1 LLRFGRKL
9 FVSCIIPTLI
19 PLNEQI
25 HCKIFLLEYNKG
37 FDKKQHISSRDAVQK
52 GFAMSN
58 ETVDLSQFIRNIP
71 DFPKPGIL
79 FRDITPLLA
88 DARAL
93 EKSIEVLAEPFME
106 AGIDVVA
113 AVEARGFIF
122 GSAVAKT
129 LGAGFV
135 PIRKKGK
142 LPFQTHSV
150 SYGLEYGTDSVEVHS
165 DAVAPGTKVLMVD
178 DLLAT
183 GGTMA
188 AACEL
193 VENLGGEI
201 AGLTFLIELADLK
214 GREKFSRYNIHT
226 VITY

>member
-1 LLRFGRKL
+1 MK
-9 FVSCIIPTLI
+9 
-19 PLNEQI
+19 
-25 HCKIFLLEYNKG
+25 
-37 FDKKQHISSRDAVQK
+37 
-52 GFAMSN
+52 SN
-58 ETVDLSQFIRNIP
+58 ELKQYIRDIP

-79 FRDITPLLA
+79 FRDITPLLVNA
-88 DARAL
+88 LALKRA
-93 EKSIEVLAEPFME
+93 IELLAEPFAE
-106 AGIDVVA
+106 TGIDIVA

-122 GSAVAKT
+122 GPAVAKT

-142 LPFQTHSV
+142 LPFETHSV

-165 DAVAPGTKVLMVD
+165 DAVSPGTKVLMVD

-193 VENLGGEI
+193 IEKLGGEI
-201 AGLTFLIELADLK
+201 AGLTFLVELADLK
-214 GREKFSRYNIHT
+214 GRDLLKQYPIYS
-226 VITY
+226 VITF